1 MQVRALRR
9 RPQPRPF
16 VRPGDGG
23 GGALALGSPLRACP
37 AGLPLA
43 LRSLARSRSAAGP
56 AGVSASPPLGS
67 APPSAHPAG
76 GGGSGSSRQER
87 QARPAPRP
95 SSRRLRGPARPRP
108 WGGPPRSLPPATHTH
123 RGLWTCARPGRGGGL
138 GWGPGGR
145 PPRGRSAGA
154 PLGGRP
160 LARRDER
167 PGRPQGRREA
177 GAHSAGREGCPAR
190 GKPTPGAGT
199 KEGARWLERNRAG
212 PVRRLEKN
220 PDTLN
225 GRERAKDL
233 DRSQGQTRSE

>member
-123 RGLWTCARPGRGGGL
+123 TGGCGPARGRAGEGAWVGGREAGPRGGVPPEPRWVGGPWRVGMKGQAGRRGGERPGPTPRGG
-138 GWGPGGR
+138 R
-145 PPRGRSAGA
+145 AA
-154 PLGGRP
+154 PLGANP
-160 LARRDER
+160 HPE
-167 PGRPQGRREA
+167 PGQRREPA
-177 GAHSAGREGCPAR
+177 GWRETELGLC
-190 GKPTPGAGT
+190 GV
-199 KEGARWLERNRAG
+199 W
-212 PVRRLEKN
+212 RR
-220 PDTLN
+220 T
-225 GRERAKDL
+225 
-233 DRSQGQTRSE
+233 QTH